1 MATQSAPV
9 LVTRP
14 LAEAAAFARA
24 LTARFGARVRP
35 VVAPLIAPRFMTP
48 EIPAHHYAAVAFT
61 SAQAVEGAV
70 RLGIH
75 LPRLAWC
82 VGRKTA
88 AVATAAGFDAR
99 SADGDV
105 QALVRAILDSPP
117 DGRILYLRGVDTH
130 GNLLD
135 KLNSSGINSDEAI
148 VYQQVPQP
156 LSSEALALLSTDV
169 DLIVPLFS
177 PRTAALFR
185 SSFSPSARARLHLA
199 AMSAAVAEQVA
210 DLPLSSQVVA
220 RQPDADS
227 MLDAVET
234 LLARLPAP

>member
-14 LAEAAAFARA
+14 LADAEAFART

-48 EIPAHHYAAVAFT
+48 QIPAHSYAAVIFT

-70 RLGIH
+70 RLGMP

-88 AVATAAGFDAR
+88 AVANAAGFDAR
-99 SADGDV
+99 SADRDV
-105 QALVRAILDSPP
+105 QALVQAILDHPP
-117 DGRILYLRGVDTH
+117 DGRILYLRGVNTH
-130 GNLLD
+130 GNLLER
-135 KLNSSGINSDEAI
+135 LNSSGISADEAI

-156 LSSEALALLSTDV
+156 LSEAAIALLSADV

-177 PRTAALFR
+177 PRTAALFKAAI
-185 SSFSPSARARLHLA
+185 PSTARARLHLV
-199 AMSAAVAEQVA
+199 AMSAAVAEQVSG
-210 DLPLSSQVVA
+210 LPLASQVVA
-220 RQPDADS
+220 RHPDADS